1 MRFNENRCRLLHL
14 GRNNHMHWYRLEAE
28 LREET
33 SMEKDLHILMDNK
46 LVISQH
52 CASVDRKAN
61 GILGCIK
68 KNVAS
73 TSREVILS
81 LYSALARPHL
91 DSVSSFGLPS
101 SKENRQLLE
110 SPAESYKDDYRPG
123 ASPL

>member
-1 MRFNENRCRLLHL
+1 
-14 GRNNHMHWYRLEAE
+14 MHWYRLGDDM
-28 LREET
+28 
-33 SMEKDLHILMDNK
+33 MERSSVGNHLVLVDNRLAMSQQCA
-46 LVISQH
+46 LV
-52 CASVDRKAN
+52 DKKAN

-101 SKENRQLLE
+101 SNKTRI
-110 SPAESYKDDYRPG
+110 S
-123 ASPL
+123 

>member
-1 MRFNENRCRLLHL
+1 MRFNKSKCRLLHL
-14 GRNNHMHWYRLEAE
+14 GRNNHMHWYRLGDD
-28 LREET
+28 L
-33 SMEKDLHILMDNK
+33 MERSSVGNHLVLVDNRLAMSQQCA
-46 LVISQH
+46 LV
-52 CASVDRKAN
+52 DKKAN

-101 SKENRQLLE
+101 SNKTRI
-110 SPAESYKDDYRPG
+110 S
-123 ASPL
+123 